1 MGDILFQDL
10 ANHFQSSPEVSW
22 ILLKWMQEQK
32 IDEVS
37 VFFHWENG
45 EYSIGMA
52 SCAHDFPT
60 TAPVEFPFFAIIE
73 KFSKDLL
80 DEIINKEN
88 RLEGKVGMLILYRKG
103 DTWDT
108 DRTGIFFM

>member
-1 MGDILFQDL
+1 M
-10 ANHFQSSPEVSW
+10 V
-22 ILLKWMQEQK
+22 
-32 IDEVS
+32 
-37 VFFHWENG
+37 
-45 EYSIGMA
+45 

-88 RLEGKVGMLILYRKG
+88 RLEGEVGMLILYRKG